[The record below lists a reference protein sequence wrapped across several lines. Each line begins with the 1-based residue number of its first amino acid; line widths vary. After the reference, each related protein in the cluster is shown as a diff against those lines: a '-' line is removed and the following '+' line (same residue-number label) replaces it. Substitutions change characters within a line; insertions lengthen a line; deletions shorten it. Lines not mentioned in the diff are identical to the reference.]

1 MARSTS
7 PHPSISL
14 MDIFIGSGRTIRRP
28 TGPPG
33 MPFLQ
38 IHPTR
43 KTELVQVRPRKGSG
57 DSKPAHPVKPSSNK
71 AIAGSDAKSN
81 SKKEEAPAAPKSSSK
96 KEESPSGSK
105 PNSKKDDSPPDSK
118 PSSSKED
125 IAPHE
130 SKPSSSKSDSKS
142 NSKKD
147 SSKPNSK
154 PTSAK
159 APSEEKAADDK
170 EAGAKKSDGKKLEE
184 PVASGS
190 KPQVID
196 QQPPDLIVFTA
207 EEDAKLL
214 LMKAN
219 GDNWNDIAAA
229 INKSKKQTTRRFGEI
244 KPGDW
249 KAQKGGKHGIDK
261 EGVVADMKKD
271 KPSEKQLSKVPKK
284 DEKAVEVKPK
294 SNAVE
299 KTRKPEDAPTALLLA
314 GKVQHQHDVRH
325 RHAHQHDH
333 HIHVH
338 DTHESRPRREPHDTH
353 ESRPRR
359 DKDRTHES
367 RPRHR
372 SQPVLDP
379 TDSGYGSNHHSR
391 RPRPPPS
398 VAAST
403 AYTVKTM
410 PSLTEDDLFS
420 FGELQALSELI
431 GKDMEGMWHRVSAA
445 FFGMTGRRIPAEDI
459 KEKFEGLEVE

>member
-43 KTELVQVRPRKGSG
+43 KTELVQVRRKSSG
-57 DSKPAHPVKPSSNK
+57 DPKPATPVKPSSNK

-81 SKKEEAPAAPKSSSK
+81 SKKEDVPAAPKSSSK
-96 KEESPSGSK
+96 KEEAPSGSK
-105 PNSKKDDSPPDSK
+105 PNSKKDDSPPESK

-142 NSKKD
+142 NSKKGD
-147 SSKPNSK
+147 GKPNSK

-170 EAGAKKSDGKKLEE
+170 EAGAKKSDGKKPEE

-190 KPQVID
+190 KPQAND
-196 QQPPDLIVFTA
+196 QQPSDLIVFTA
-207 EEDAKLL
+207 EEDAKILQ
-214 LMKAN
+214 MKTDGVDAKVIGAEIGKGKKQVN
-219 GDNWNDIAAA
+219 KRFDQIKPKDWKPEKARKDAAA
-229 INKSKKQTTRRFGEI
+229 AAE
-244 KPGDW
+244 
-249 KAQKGGKHGIDK
+249 
-261 EGVVADMKKD
+261 MKKD
-271 KPSEKQLSKVPKK
+271 KPSEKQLSKVLKK
-284 DEKAVEVKPK
+284 DEQAVEVKPK

-299 KTRKPEDAPTALLLA
+299 KMRKPEDAPKALLLA

-338 DTHESRPRREPHDTH
+338 DTHESRPRH
-353 ESRPRR
+353 

-379 TDSGYGSNHHSR
+379 TDSGYGSNNRDPNSNNLPHHSR

-398 VAAST
+398 IAAST
-403 AYTVKTM
+403 AYTIKTM

>member
-33 MPFLQ
+33 

-57 DSKPAHPVKPSSNK
+57 DPKPAIPVKSSSNK

-81 SKKEEAPAAPKSSSK
+81 SKRRKRQLPPSRAARKKNHLLAPNQTAKGRQPTRQQAKQQQGRHCTPRKQ
-96 KEESPSGSK
+96 
-105 PNSKKDDSPPDSK
+105 
-118 PSSSKED
+118 
-125 IAPHE
+125 AQQF
-130 SKPSSSKSDSKS
+130 KSDSKS

-170 EAGAKKSDGKKLEE
+170 EAGAKKSDGKKPEE
-184 PVASGS
+184 PEASGS
-190 KPQVID
+190 KPQAND
-196 QQPPDLIVFTA
+196 QQPSDLIVFTA

-284 DEKAVEVKPK
+284 DDKAVEVKSK

-299 KTRKPEDAPTALLLA
+299 KTRKPEDAPTAILLA

-372 SQPVLDP
+372 TQPVLDP

-391 RPRPPPS
+391 RSSSSPS

>member
-1 MARSTS
+1 
-7 PHPSISL
+7 
-14 MDIFIGSGRTIRRP
+14 
-28 TGPPG
+28 

-57 DSKPAHPVKPSSNK
+57 DPKPAIPVKSSSNK

-96 KEESPSGSK
+96 KEEAPSGSK

-147 SSKPNSK
+147 DSKANSK

-170 EAGAKKSDGKKLEE
+170 EASAKKSDGKKPEE

-190 KPQVID
+190 KPQAND
-196 QQPPDLIVFTA
+196 QQPSDLIVFTA
-207 EEDAKLL
+207 EEDAKILQ
-214 LMKAN
+214 MKTDGVDAKVIGAEIGKGKKQVN
-219 GDNWNDIAAA
+219 KRFDQIKPKDWKPEKARKDVAAA
-229 INKSKKQTTRRFGEI
+229 AE
-244 KPGDW
+244 
-249 KAQKGGKHGIDK
+249 
-261 EGVVADMKKD
+261 MKKD
-271 KPSEKQLSKVPKK
+271 KASEKQLSKVPKK

-299 KTRKPEDAPTALLLA
+299 KTRKPEDAPTAILLA

-338 DTHESRPRREPHDTH
+338 DTHESRPRREPRDTH

-372 SQPVLDP
+372 PQTAPNP
-379 TDSGYGSNHHSR
+379 TGSGYGSNNRDPNSNNLPHRSR

>member
-28 TGPPG
+28 TGPPR
-33 MPFLQ
+33 M
-38 IHPTR
+38 
-43 KTELVQVRPRKGSG
+43 RPRKGSG
-57 DSKPAHPVKPSSNK
+57 DPKPATPVKPSSNK

-81 SKKEEAPAAPKSSSK
+81 SKRRKRQLPPSRAARKKKHLLAPNQTAK
-96 KEESPSGSK
+96 GRQ
-105 PNSKKDDSPPDSK
+105 
-118 PSSSKED
+118 
-125 IAPHE
+125 
-130 SKPSSSKSDSKS
+130 
-142 NSKKD
+142 
-147 SSKPNSK
+147 
-154 PTSAK
+154 PTRQQAKQQQGRRCTPRKQAQHAK
-159 APSEEKAADDK
+159 APSEEKAANDK
-170 EAGAKKSDGKKLEE
+170 EAGAKKSNGKKPEE

-190 KPQVID
+190 KPQ
-196 QQPPDLIVFTA
+196 
-207 EEDAKLL
+207 LL

-261 EGVVADMKKD
+261 EGVVAEMKKD

-284 DEKAVEVKPK
+284 DDKAVEVKPK
-294 SNAVE
+294 PNAVE
-299 KTRKPEDAPTALLLA
+299 KMRKPEDAPTALLLA
-314 GKVQHQHDVRH
+314 GKVQSQHDVRH

-338 DTHESRPRREPHDTH
+338 DTHESRPRREPHDTY

-372 SQPVLDP
+372 TQPVLDP
-379 TDSGYGSNHHSR
+379 TDSGYGSNHRSR
-391 RPRPPPS
+391 H
-398 VAAST
+398 
-403 AYTVKTM
+403 
-410 PSLTEDDLFS
+410 DLFS

>member
-43 KTELVQVRPRKGSG
+43 KTELVQVRPRKGSS
-57 DSKPAHPVKPSSNK
+57 DPKPATPVKPSSNK

-170 EAGAKKSDGKKLEE
+170 EASAKKSDGKKPEE

-190 KPQVID
+190 KPQAND
-196 QQPPDLIVFTA
+196 QQSSDLIAFTA
-207 EEDAKLL
+207 EEDAKILQ
-214 LMKAN
+214 MKTDGVDAKVIGAEIGKGKKQVN
-219 GDNWNDIAAA
+219 RRFDQIKPKDWKPEKARKDAAA
-229 INKSKKQTTRRFGEI
+229 AAE
-244 KPGDW
+244 
-249 KAQKGGKHGIDK
+249 
-261 EGVVADMKKD
+261 MKKD

-299 KTRKPEDAPTALLLA
+299 KTRKPEDTPTAILLA

-372 SQPVLDP
+372 TQPVLDP
-379 TDSGYGSNHHSR
+379 TDSGYGSNHRSR

>member
-57 DSKPAHPVKPSSNK
+57 DPKPAIPVKSSSNK

-96 KEESPSGSK
+96 KEEAPSGSK

-170 EAGAKKSDGKKLEE
+170 EAGAKKSDGKKPEE

-196 QQPPDLIVFTA
+196 QQPSDLIVFTA
-207 EEDAKLL
+207 EEDAKILQ
-214 LMKAN
+214 MKTDGVDAKVIGAEIGKGKKQVN
-219 GDNWNDIAAA
+219 KRFDQIKPKDWKPEKARKDAAA
-229 INKSKKQTTRRFGEI
+229 AAE
-244 KPGDW
+244 
-249 KAQKGGKHGIDK
+249 
-261 EGVVADMKKD
+261 MKKD

-284 DEKAVEVKPK
+284 DDKAVEVKPK
-294 SNAVE
+294 SNSVE
-299 KTRKPEDAPTALLLA
+299 KMRKPEDAPTALLLA

-325 RHAHQHDH
+325 RHAHKHDH
-333 HIHVH
+333 HIHV
-338 DTHESRPRREPHDTH
+338 HDTH

-372 SQPVLDP
+372 TQPVLDP
-379 TDSGYGSNHHSR
+379 TDSGYGSNHRSR